1 MVVDWR
7 SVRVELQ
14 AVQETLVEAVEIVTL
29 NQVQWTAAIS
39 NNTPCSHQAL
49 GEGSFRKQMCESSHI
64 GGGHKVFHT
73 LFSF

>member
-49 GEGSFRKQMCESSHI
+49 GEGSFRKKCELSHM
-64 GGGHKVFHT
+64 GGGG
-73 LFSF
+73 

>member
-1 MVVDWR
+1 MVDWR

-49 GEGSFRKQMCESSHI
+49 GEGSFRKQMCE
-64 GGGHKVFHT
+64 GGWWSRKCFTHF
-73 LFSF
+73 FFYF